1 MKRLGILALAFLVL
15 LPQPVAASATPEFDA
30 YAAVVVNAVQT
41 TNRHAKAMTQCSAW
55 PCMSQR
61 FVRIDGALTAGIQW
75 LYQHPALPC
84 YQEQQQ
90 KVTKVLQELRGGY
103 RQLSLAVQTG
113 DAWRKRVAKTK
124 IGKAMDAVAQLP
136 PHSCP
141 L

>member
-1 MKRLGILALAFLVL
+1 MRRFAALALAFGVL
-15 LPQPVAASATPEFDA
+15 LPQPVAASATPELDA
-30 YAAVVVNAVQT
+30 YAAVVVNAAQSSA
-41 TNRHAKAMTQCSAW
+41 RHWRALQNCDAW

-61 FVRIDGALTAGIQW
+61 FVRIDGVLTAGIQW

-84 YQEQQQ
+84 FQEQQQ

-103 RQLSLAVQTG
+103 RQMSLAIQT
-113 DAWRKRVAKTK
+113 DSAWRKRVALTK
-124 IGKAMDAVAQLP
+124 IEKARDAVDNLP